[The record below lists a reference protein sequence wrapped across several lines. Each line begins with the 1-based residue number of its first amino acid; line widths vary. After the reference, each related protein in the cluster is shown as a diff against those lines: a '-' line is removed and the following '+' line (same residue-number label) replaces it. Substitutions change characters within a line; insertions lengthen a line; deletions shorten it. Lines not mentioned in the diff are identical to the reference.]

1 MCDMERLDIVLT
13 EEQKEYIKAHVQE
26 LEELVLRLARIPAP
40 TGKEEKRAAFCL
52 KWMQENG
59 AKEAYIDE
67 AGNVVYAYRGTGAG
81 GAECVEWRSGSGTV
95 KGTDWRNER
104 KKDNVSADD
113 VMCDSVIVYMAHMD
127 VVFPDETELP
137 LTERDG
143 RIYCP
148 GVGDDTANLAVLLM
162 AAKYVAQYR
171 PDTDGRTLLFVCDVG
186 EEGLGNLKGVR
197 EICRR
202 FHCEESDLR
211 VQLTTEEV
219 DFAPKLIRKEK
230 GFRKPIFQG
239 VEGATDVLMS
249 RIERFYAF
257 DLGYDS
263 YTCRAVGSLR
273 YRIQVRTKGGHS
285 YGDFGNTNAIAVLA
299 ELIQKLYA
307 VKVPC
312 RGKTTYNVGTISG
325 GTSVNTIAQQAE
337 MLYEIRSDHAEDLA
351 EMRLKF
357 EQILNE
363 CRKRY
368 SGVEDRRSDS
378 ELRMYEKTKDQEKNR
393 QARALDQN
401 AEISVEVIGERPCE
415 SGVDEEERQKLFWQV
430 ECVVEAA
437 TGKKPQPVP
446 CSTDC
451 NIPLSMGIP
460 SVCVETCLLS
470 GAHTR
475 EEYIEKNS
483 LRAGFEIGL
492 ALVLGSWK
500 F

>member
-1 MCDMERLDIVLT
+1 MERLDIVLS
-13 EEQKEYIKAHVQE
+13 EKQKEYIKAHVQE

-52 KWMQENG
+52 KWLQENG

-67 AGNVVYAYRGTGAG
+67 VGNVVYAYRGAG
-81 GAECVEWRSGSGTV
+81 EKKNILIADNAEKAV
-95 KGTDWRNER
+95 
-104 KKDNVSADD
+104 NVRMTNDA
-113 VMCDSVIVYMAHMD
+113 VCDSVIVYMAHMD
-127 VVFPDETELP
+127 IVFPDETELP
-137 LTERDG
+137 LTEQDG

-171 PDTDGRTLLFVCDVG
+171 PDTNGRTLLFVCDVG

-211 VQLTTEEV
+211 VQLTKEEA
-219 DFAPKLIRKEK
+219 DFEPKPIRKEK

-257 DLGYDS
+257 DLGYDC
-263 YTCRAVGSLR
+263 YTCHAVGSLR

-368 SGVEDRRSDS
+368 SDVEDRRSDS
-378 ELRMYEKTKDQEKNR
+378 ELRMYEKTEKQECFDQDQEKNR
-393 QARALDQN
+393 QARALNQN
-401 AEISVEVIGERPCE
+401 AEILVEEIGERPCE
-415 SGVDEEERQKLFWQV
+415 SGVDEEKRQKLFQQV
-430 ECVVEAA
+430 EMVVEAV

-460 SVCVETCLLS
+460 SVCVGTCLLS

-483 LRAGFEIGL
+483 LRAGLEIGL

>member
-1 MCDMERLDIVLT
+1 MERVDIVLT
-13 EEQKEYIKAHVQE
+13 EKQKEYIKAHVQE

-52 KWMQENG
+52 KWLQENG

-67 AGNVVYAYRGTGAG
+67 TGNVVYVYRG
-81 GAECVEWRSGSGTV
+81 
-95 KGTDWRNER
+95 
-104 KKDNVSADD
+104 ADD
-113 VMCDSVIVYMAHMD
+113 AVSVPVIVYMAHMD

-137 LTERDG
+137 LTEQDG

-171 PDTDGRTLLFVCDVG
+171 PDTNGRTLLFVCDVG

-202 FHCEESDLR
+202 FHCKESDLR
-211 VQLTTEEV
+211 VQLTKEEV

-230 GFRKPIFQG
+230 GFRKPIFQE
-239 VEGATDVLMS
+239 VEGETDILPS

-273 YRIQVRTKGGHS
+273 YRIRVRTKGGHS
-285 YGDFGNTNAIAVLA
+285 YGDFDNTNAIAVLA

-312 RGKTTYNVGTISG
+312 GGRTTYNVGTISG

-368 SGVEDRRSDS
+368 SDV
-378 ELRMYEKTKDQEKNR
+378 
-393 QARALDQN
+393 
-401 AEISVEVIGERPCE
+401 SVEVIGERPCE
-415 SGVDEEERQKLFWQV
+415 SGVDEEERQKLFRQV
-430 ECVVEAA
+430 ETVVEAV

-460 SVCVETCLLS
+460 SVCVGTCLLS

-483 LRAGFEIGL
+483 LSTGFEIGL